1 MTIKELREMNNLS
14 QREFAEIIGVTQTA
28 IYKWERK
35 DVKINI
41 NTQKKIDESFGLNR
55 KSMRATS
62 FDLGV

>member
-62 FDLGV
+62 FNLGV